1 MGYQL
6 PRSKFTKTTN
16 MKDWIQ
22 IVNRLEQLLSENTE
36 LALATVV
43 HVDGSAY
50 RRPGARML
58 VTGDGNWWGAISGG
72 CLEGDMLKKAQM
84 AMMTQQIKLVTYDTR
99 EDDPFQ
105 LGVGLGCQG
114 LIDIIIDPIRSHL
127 EAFCLAMKQAV
138 SSYEPGVLCSNWD
151 EKDLTSFQFRY
162 VPQSDIHSYDADK
175 KEILVQKTAHYR
187 LLEGKSSLLEYIPPM
202 PRIWIMGNQF
212 DAMALIQ
219 QVNLLAWEIHWVGNV
234 QKMNPLGKKL
244 VTQVYDWEM
253 DYQILPDDAIVMM
266 THDFDRDV
274 FLMKKLSSLEHFAF
288 WGILGPQKRMDK
300 LQGHLKDEGIDI
312 SVLRK
317 KISSPIGLDVGAEGP
332 EEIAISIIS
341 EIIAQK
347 NKRDGQPLKFREKP
361 IHV

>member
-1 MGYQL
+1 
-6 PRSKFTKTTN
+6 

-22 IVNRLEQLLSENTE
+22 IVNRLEQLLVENTD

-84 AMMTQQIKLVTYDTR
+84 AMMRQQIKTVTYDTR

-114 LIDIIIDPIRSHL
+114 LIDIVIDPIRSHL
-127 EAFCLAMKQAV
+127 EAICIAMKQAIA
-138 SSYEPGVLCSNWD
+138 SNEAGVLCSVWD
-151 EKDLTSFQFRY
+151 ENKLDQFEF
-162 VPQSDIHSYDADK
+162 SYIAESVLHHFDTEK
-175 KEILVQKTAHYR
+175 KQVLEQKIAQYH
-187 LLEGKSSLLEYIPPM
+187 LNQNKSTLLEYVPPM
-202 PRIWIMGNQF
+202 PRIWIFGNQF

-219 QVNLLAWEIHWVGNV
+219 QIQLLAWEIHWVGNT
-234 QKMNPLGKKL
+234 QKMNPLAKKS
-244 VTQVYDWEM
+244 VHAIYDWEAE
-253 DYQILPDDAIVMM
+253 YSILPNDHLVMM

-274 FLMKKLSSLEHFAF
+274 FLMKKLSSLSQFTF

-300 LQGHLKDEGIDI
+300 LEDHLLKSGIAI
-312 SVLRK
+312 SDLRN
-317 KISSPIGLDVGAEGP
+317 KISSPIGLDLGAEGP
-332 EEIAISIIS
+332 EEIAISIVA
-341 EIIAQK
+341 EIVAQK
-347 NKRDGQPLKFREKP
+347 NKRDGQPLKFRKKP
-361 IHV
+361 IHG

>member
-1 MGYQL
+1 
-6 PRSKFTKTTN
+6 

-22 IVNRLEQLLSENTE
+22 IVNRLEQLLLENNE

-114 LIDIIIDPIRSHL
+114 LIDIVIDPIRSHL
-127 EAFCLAMKQAV
+127 EAFCQAMKQAV
-138 SSYEPGVLCSNWD
+138 SSYEPGVLGSEWD
-151 EKDLTSFQFRY
+151 ENDLSSFQY
-162 VPQSDIHSYDADK
+162 VYSPLSDIHSFDTDK
-175 KEILVQKTAHYR
+175 KAILVQKTAHYR
-187 LLEGKSSLLEYIPPM
+187 LIQGKSTLLEYIPPM
-202 PRIWIMGNQF
+202 PRIWIFGNQF
-212 DAMALIQ
+212 DALALIQ
-219 QVNLLAWEIHWVGNV
+219 QINLLAWEIHWVGNV
-234 QKMNPLGKKL
+234 QKMNLQGKKS
-244 VTQVYDWEM
+244 VKQVYDWESE
-253 DYQILPDDAIVMM
+253 YQILPDDSLVMM

-274 FLMKKLSSLEHFAF
+274 FLMRKLSSLETFAY
-288 WGILGPQKRMDK
+288 WGVLGPQKRMDK
-300 LQGHLKDEGIDI
+300 LQGQLNDEGIDI
-312 SVLRK
+312 SELRK
-317 KISSPIGLDVGAEGP
+317 KLSSPIGLDVGAEGP

-347 NKRDGQPLKFREKP
+347 NKRDGQPLKFRDKP
-361 IHV
+361 IH

>member
-1 MGYQL
+1 
-6 PRSKFTKTTN
+6 

-22 IVNRLEQLLSENTE
+22 IVNRLEQLLSDNSE

-114 LIDIIIDPIRSHL
+114 LIDIVIDPIRSHL
-127 EAFCLAMKQAV
+127 EAFCSAMKQAV
-138 SSYEPGVLCSNWD
+138 TSYESGVLISEWD
-151 EKDLTSFQFRY
+151 ENDLSTFQYQY
-162 VPQSDIHSYDADK
+162 VPQSEMHSFDADK
-175 KEILVQKTAHYR
+175 KEILVEKAAHYR
-187 LLEGKSSLLEYIPPM
+187 LVQGKSILLEYIPPM
-202 PRIWIMGNQF
+202 PRIWIFGNQF

-219 QVNLLAWEIHWVGNV
+219 QINLLAWEIHWVGNV
-234 QKMNPLGKKL
+234 QKMNSLGKKL
-244 VTQVYDWEM
+244 VKQVYDWEA
-253 DYQILPDDAIVMM
+253 DFEILPDDSLIIM
-266 THDFDRDV
+266 THDFNRDV
-274 FLMKKLSSLEHFAF
+274 FLMKHLSAVTSFAY

-300 LQGHLKDEGIDI
+300 LQGQLNDEGIDI
-312 SVLRK
+312 TELRK
-317 KISSPIGLDVGAEGP
+317 KMASPIGLDVGAEGP
-332 EEIAISIIS
+332 EEIAISIIA
-341 EIIAQK
+341 EILAHK
-347 NKRDGQPLKFREKP
+347 NKRNGQALKFRDKP
-361 IHV
+361 IHSS

>member
-1 MGYQL
+1 
-6 PRSKFTKTTN
+6 

-22 IVNRLEQLLSENTE
+22 IVNRLEQLLSENIG

-58 VTGDGNWWGAISGG
+58 VTEDGNWWGAISGG

-84 AMMTQQIKLVTYDTR
+84 AMMTQQIKLITYDTR

-114 LIDIIIDPIRSHL
+114 LIDIVIDPVRSHL
-127 EAFCLAMKQAV
+127 EAFHVAMKQAV
-138 SSYEPGVLCSNWD
+138 NSYESGVLSSEWD
-151 EKDLTSFQFRY
+151 ENDLSYFQY
-162 VPQSDIHSYDADK
+162 EYIPLSDIHSFDADK
-175 KEILVQKTAHYR
+175 KEIIAQKTARYHMSQGKST
-187 LLEGKSSLLEYIPPM
+187 LLEFVPPM
-202 PRIWIMGNQF
+202 PRIWIFGNQF
-212 DAMALIQ
+212 DALALIQ
-219 QVNLLAWEIHWVGNV
+219 QINLLAWEIHWVGNV
-234 QKMNPLGKKL
+234 SKMNPLGKKM
-244 VTQVYDWEM
+244 VKQVYDWEAELH
-253 DYQILPDDAIVMM
+253 ILPEDSLVIM

-274 FLMKKLSSLEHFAF
+274 FLMKKLITLESFAY

-300 LQGHLKDEGIDI
+300 LQGHLKDEGIDF
-312 SVLRK
+312 SVLRN

-347 NKRDGQPLKFREKP
+347 NHRDGQPLKFRERP
-361 IHV
+361 IHL

>member
-1 MGYQL
+1 
-6 PRSKFTKTTN
+6 

-22 IVNRLEQLLSENTE
+22 IVNRLEQLLAENMD

-99 EDDPFQ
+99 EEDPFQ

-114 LIDIIIDPIRSHL
+114 LIDIVIDPIRVHL
-127 EAFCLAMKQAV
+127 EAFCVAMKQAV
-138 SSYEPGVLCSNWD
+138 SSYEPGVLSSEWD
-151 EKDLTSFQFRY
+151 ENKVSSFQY
-162 VPQSDIHSYDADK
+162 LYIPQSDIHSFDADK
-175 KEILVQKTAHYR
+175 KEILLQKTAHYR
-187 LLEGKSSLLEYIPPM
+187 LLEGKSTLLEYIPPM
-202 PRIWIMGNQF
+202 PRIWIFGNQF
-212 DAMALIQ
+212 DALALIQ
-219 QVNLLAWEIHWVGNV
+219 QINLLAWEIHWVGNV

-244 VTQVYDWEM
+244 VKQVYDWEA
-253 DYQILPDDAIVMM
+253 DFQILPDDSLVMM

-274 FLMKKLSSLEHFAF
+274 FLMKKLSSWELVAY

-300 LQGHLKDEGIDI
+300 LQGHLNDAGLDI
-312 SVLRK
+312 SKLRK
-317 KISSPIGLDVGAEGP
+317 KISSPIGLDLGAEGP

-347 NKRDGQPLKFREKP
+347 NNRAGQALKFREKP
-361 IHV
+361 IH